1 MNFNRPEVLAE
12 LQAAFARY
20 EAALV
25 NNRVDVLDELFWD
38 SAQTVRYGVNENLY
52 GIDAIRAF
60 RQARSA
66 AGLARTLQ
74 RTVLTTY
81 GDDFGTAMTE
91 FKREGGDKLGRQSQT
106 WCRIDGRWQVV
117 AAHVSL
123 IPTPV
128 PSHEEP

>member
-1 MNFNRPEVLAE
+1 VLAG

-20 EAALV
+20 EEALV
-25 NNRVDVLDELFWD
+25 HNRVDVLDELFWD

-52 GIDAIRAF
+52 GIDAIRDF
-60 RQARSA
+60 RQARSP

-74 RTVLTTY
+74 RTVVTTY
-81 GDDFGTAMTE
+81 GDDFGTVMTE
-91 FKREGGDKLGRQSQT
+91 FRREGDGKLGRQSQA

-123 IPTPV
+123 IPLP
-128 PSHEEP
+128 P

>member
-1 MNFNRPEVLAE
+1 MDVEFNRPEVLAG

-20 EAALV
+20 EEALV
-25 NNRVDVLDELFWD
+25 HNRVEVLDELFWD

-52 GIDAIRAF
+52 GIDAIRDF
-60 RQARSA
+60 RQARSP

-74 RTVLTTY
+74 RTVITTY
-81 GDDFGTAMTE
+81 GDDFGTVMTE
-91 FKREGGDKLGRQSQT
+91 FRREGDGKLGRQSQA

-123 IPTPV
+123 IPLP
-128 PSHEEP
+128 P

>member
-1 MNFNRPEVLAE
+1 VDFNRPDVLAE

-20 EAALV
+20 EDALV
-25 NNRVDVLDELFWD
+25 NNRVEVLDELFWE

-52 GIDAIRAF
+52 GIDAIREF
-60 RQARSA
+60 RSARSPR
-66 AGLARTLQ
+66 GLARTLQ
-74 RTVLTTY
+74 QTVITTY

-91 FKREGGDKLGRQSQT
+91 FRREGGEKLGRQSQT

-123 IPTPV
+123 IPLP
-128 PSHEEP
+128 P

>member
-1 MNFNRPEVLAE
+1 MDLEFNRPDVLAE
-12 LQAAFARY
+12 LKAAFARY
-20 EAALV
+20 EDALV
-25 NNRVDVLDELFWD
+25 NNRIDVLDELFWD

-60 RQARSA
+60 RAARPS

-74 RTVLTTY
+74 RTVITTY

-91 FKREGGDKLGRQSQT
+91 FKREGGDKVGRQSQT
-106 WCRIDGRWQVV
+106 WCRIDGRWVVV

-123 IPTPV
+123 MPG
-128 PSHEEP
+128 